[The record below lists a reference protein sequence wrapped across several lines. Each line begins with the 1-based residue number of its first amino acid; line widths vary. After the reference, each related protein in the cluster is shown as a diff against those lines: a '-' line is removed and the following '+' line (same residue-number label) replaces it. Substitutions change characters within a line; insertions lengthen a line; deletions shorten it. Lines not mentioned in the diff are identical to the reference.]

1 MSKISL
7 MKCKKGDI
15 LISKHNKA
23 FMYDHYDK
31 KSLYPHVIFDALTGK
46 NEHSRITSGH
56 VFKNNRKETD
66 DDIVK
71 IISIIAYNVPSFAR
85 RCGLME
91 INYST

>member
-23 FMYDHYDK
+23 FIYDHYDK
-31 KSLYPHVIFDALTGK
+31 KKPYPHIIFDALSEK
-46 NEHSRITSGH
+46 KEHSRITSGH
-56 VFKNNRKETD
+56 VFKNNRLETD

-71 IISIIAYNVPSFAR
+71 IISI
-85 RCGLME
+85 
-91 INYST
+91 

>member
-1 MSKISL
+1 

-23 FMYDHYDK
+23 FIYDHYDK
-31 KSLYPHVIFDALTGK
+31 KRLYPHVIFDALTGK

-56 VFKNNRKETD
+56 VFKNNRLETD

-71 IISIIAYNVPSFAR
+71 IISMWYYPIIAYNVHCFMS
-85 RCGLME
+85 GGE
-91 INYST
+91 IELQIFN

>member
-1 MSKISL
+1 

-23 FMYDHYDK
+23 FIYDHYDK
-31 KSLYPHVIFDALTGK
+31 TRPYPHVIFDALTGK

-56 VFKNNRKETD
+56 VFKNNRLETD

-71 IISIIAYNVPSFAR
+71 ITS
-85 RCGLME
+85 M
-91 INYST
+91 

>member
-23 FMYDHYDK
+23 FIYDHYDK
-31 KSLYPHVIFDALTGK
+31 TRPYPHIIFDALTSK

-56 VFKNNRKETD
+56 VFKNNRLETD

-71 IISIIAYNVPSFAR
+71 IIS
-85 RCGLME
+85 M
-91 INYST
+91 